1 MSFHFGPEWYWDQT
15 RPEAIRAHVQME
27 EFHKG
32 LQQRRRQRQD
42 RKEVQDFLES
52 SLPRHFLLGMKHL
65 GMCVILLLLS
75 LKNVPIYLVQL
86 LKSEQRKGR
95 CA

>member
-1 MSFHFGPEWYWDQT
+1 MSQHFGPEWFWDQS
-15 RPEAIRAHVQME
+15 RPEAILARARME
-27 EFHKG
+27 EFHNG
-32 LQQRRRQRQD
+32 LQDRRRRQQD
-42 RKEVQDFLES
+42 RKEVQDFIES

-75 LKNVPIYLVQL
+75 LKSFAISLGGL
-86 LKSEQRKGR
+86 LKLGRQKGR